1 MKFLALVFIALYL
14 FSFLG
19 YSKGM
24 EEDPNSLDE
33 MDEDLEFRTV
43 DRTSTQQLEGSY
55 RRPPH
60 RENSYSPSGSLF
72 LNCQHFHRM
81 KLEQIRIWMT

>member
-1 MKFLALVFIALYL
+1 MKFLVLLFIALYL

-43 DRTSTQQLEGSY
+43 DRTSTQQLEGS
-55 RRPPH
+55 
-60 RENSYSPSGSLF
+60 
-72 LNCQHFHRM
+72 
-81 KLEQIRIWMT
+81 

>member
-24 EEDPNSLDE
+24 EEAPS
-33 MDEDLEFRTV
+33 MTTV
-43 DRTSTQQLEGSY
+43 ITIAQKWGS
-55 RRPPH
+55 R
-60 RENSYSPSGSLF
+60 F
-72 LNCQHFHRM
+72 L
-81 KLEQIRIWMT
+81 

>member
-1 MKFLALVFIALYL
+1 MTNIELVECFFLVSNDIPGLVFIALYL

-43 DRTSTQQLEGSY
+43 DRTSTQQLEGS
-55 RRPPH
+55 
-60 RENSYSPSGSLF
+60 
-72 LNCQHFHRM
+72 
-81 KLEQIRIWMT
+81 